1 MDKLRAIRC
10 FCRVVEAKSFV
21 AAAHLLNV
29 PPSVVSRVI
38 SSLET
43 DLKCT
48 LFNRTTR
55 RLSLTEA
62 GAIYYERSRQLLLD
76 LEESDTIAR
85 EGSARPSGTLR
96 VGYHPAFRVLL
107 LRRLGEYLGQNPSV
121 DVELTIANSPSTLL
135 DEGLDI
141 VLRIGRVA
149 DSGLVATQLGWTSY
163 VTCAAPAY
171 LDRRGRPRHP
181 SDLRGHLAVIPGRRD
196 EESFARWTFTKG
208 KNREIVTVPVCVVAR
223 DGVGLTDAT
232 IGQAGGGA
240 TLRCFL
246 RSSHGECGAG
256 ADHFGL
262 VIWTPS
268 GLCDSVGA
276 QTRSGESPLVH
287 GVRAFAYKSSC
298 LRRWSLGSRGFN
310 VRTRLADRNPTT
322 RALSGPKRQRAT
334 NCQLGSSSLP
344 VALRQPDGCIAR
356 PSNWGF
362 DVVSSR
368 STTS

>member
-1 MDKLRAIRC
+1 MDKLRAIRF

-48 LFNRTTR
+48 LFNRSTR

-232 IGQAGGGA
+232 IGQAGVA
-240 TLRCFL
+240 QLYDV
-246 RSSHGECGAG
+246 SSAHHMANAELEPIIS
-256 ADHFGL
+256 D
-262 VIWTPS
+262 WSS
-268 GLCDSVGA
+268 GRQAVYA
-276 QTRSGESPLVH
+276 I
-287 GVRAFAYKSSC
+287 
-298 LRRWSLGSRGFN
+298 
-310 VRTRLADRNPTT
+310 
-322 RALSGPKRQRAT
+322 LSGRKRVPAKVRSFMEFAH
-334 NCQLGSSSLP
+334 SLIKAA
-344 VALRQPDGCIAR
+344 V
-356 PSNWGF
+356 
-362 DVVSSR
+362 
-368 STTS
+368 

>member
-1 MDKLRAIRC
+1 MDKLRAIRF

-232 IGQAGGGA
+232 IGQAGVA
-240 TLRCFL
+240 QLYDV
-246 RSSHGECGAG
+246 SSAHHMANAELEPIIS
-256 ADHFGL
+256 D
-262 VIWTPS
+262 WSS
-268 GLCDSVGA
+268 GRQAVYA
-276 QTRSGESPLVH
+276 I
-287 GVRAFAYKSSC
+287 
-298 LRRWSLGSRGFN
+298 
-310 VRTRLADRNPTT
+310 
-322 RALSGPKRQRAT
+322 LSGRKRVPAKVRSFMEFAH
-334 NCQLGSSSLP
+334 SLIKAA
-344 VALRQPDGCIAR
+344 V
-356 PSNWGF
+356 
-362 DVVSSR
+362 
-368 STTS
+368 